1 MSSRQRVEGS
11 RQIIGQGRDLI
22 CEENGICTEFLSAE
36 VFDSAHHHQKI
47 TSVVFRKAGLFLCFA
62 FSDSFGYVD
71 LKNVLMSPHLSFYD
85 FP

>member
-1 MSSRQRVEGS
+1 MSSRQRVQGS

-47 TSVVFRKAGLFLCFA
+47 MSVVFGLFLCFA